1 MAEVLSDFIARPLP
15 KTPHQIGRGIMPVK
29 SLVVIGGEPKANKS
43 YVVLNMLLDLARGR
57 NIFGGKYPDGSP
69 VMPVSKPYRVL
80 YIEQEIGEE
89 GLKERLLPMLGGE
102 IPLGLDFYIKSRD
115 MAMRLDTPEGRLAIE
130 TQIQSCRPDI
140 IVFDP
145 LAEFQLINENSAQE
159 MGMTVR
165 VLKRLIEQYG
175 VTIVLVHHVGKPG
188 FEDPRTGG
196 NKLRGSS
203 ALFGAVD
210 TFIGVSR
217 KSESSHPSPTLEL
230 EFELRRGKPLQN
242 ICIRRE
248 ESGLVTFLGDKW
260 TAGLVMATHNDV
272 QEAAPRKQKSK
283 EPKPFAKDL

>member
-1 MAEVLSDFIARPLP
+1 
-15 KTPHQIGRGIMPVK
+15 MPVK
-29 SLVVIGGEPKANKS
+29 SLVCIGGEPKANKS
-43 YVVLNMLLDLARGR
+43 YVVLNMCLDLARGR
-57 NIFGGKYPDGSP
+57 DIFGGKYHDGSP
-69 VMPVSKPYRVL
+69 AMPVAKPYRVL

-89 GLKERLLPMLGGE
+89 GLKERLLPMLSGE
-102 IPLGLDFYIKSRD
+102 VPYGLDFYIKSRD
-115 MAMRLDTPEGRLAIE
+115 MTMRLDTPEGRLAIE
-130 TQIQSCRPDI
+130 QQIVMCKPDI
-140 IVFDP
+140 VVFDP

-165 VLKRLIEQYG
+165 VLKRWIESYG
-175 VTIVLVHHVGKPG
+175 ISIILVHHVGKPG

-217 KSESSHPSPTLEL
+217 KSESSHPAPTLEL

-242 ICIRRE
+242 FTIRRE

-260 TAGLVMATHNDV
+260 TAGLVQATHNDGA
-272 QEAAPRKQKSK
+272 ETAPRAARQRKPK
-283 EPKPFAKDL
+283 EPEPFAKEL

>member
-1 MAEVLSDFIARPLP
+1 
-15 KTPHQIGRGIMPVK
+15 MPCK

-43 YVVLNMLLDLARGR
+43 FVVLNMSIDLARGR
-57 NIFGGKYPDGSP
+57 NIFGGKYHDGSP
-69 VMPVSKPYRVL
+69 AMPVSKPYRVL

-102 IPLGLDFYIKSRD
+102 IPYGLDLYIKSRD
-115 MAMRLDTPEGRLAIE
+115 MTMRLDTPEGRLAIE

-140 IVFDP
+140 MVLDP

-165 VLKRLIEQYG
+165 VLKRWIEQYG
-175 VTIVLVHHVGKPG
+175 ITIVLVHHVGKPS
-188 FEDPRTGG
+188 FEDPRSGG

-242 ICIRRE
+242 FTIRRE
-248 ESGLVTFLGDKW
+248 ETGLITFLGDKW
-260 TAGLVMATHNDV
+260 TAGLVVASHNDV
-272 QEAAPRKQKSK
+272 QEAAPRKRKSR
-283 EPKPFAKDL
+283 EPQPFAKDL